1 VTVQLAIVVVAGLP
15 LLALTQ
21 PVLPPFG
28 APALFVLAFAFALV
42 AWWRG
47 ATDLRGHTRA
57 GAEVI
62 VSVLAK
68 QMESG
73 DHAPAR
79 PLEDVH
85 KVLPGLG
92 EPVAIRVENSDHA
105 AGRSLADLDLRS
117 RTGAV
122 VLAIDGAAGTSSC
135 RTATS

>member
-1 VTVQLAIVVVAGLP
+1 
-15 LLALTQ
+15 
-21 PVLPPFG
+21 
-28 APALFVLAFAFALV
+28 
-42 AWWRG
+42 
-47 ATDLRGHTRA
+47 
-57 GAEVI
+57 VI

-73 DHAPAR
+73 DHAPPR